1 MIDIDISVLVPH
13 EGRIVLIDNVLE
25 YSSMGIVCDT
35 VVRDDGL
42 FGDAEAVPAWLG
54 IEYMAQTVAAYS
66 GMQCHLAGQP
76 INVGFLVGTRRY
88 SSNISEIKVGS
99 YLKVQVNKL
108 YEDQGLAVFDCHISG
123 SGIGISSKLNVFL
136 PRISTNTLA
145 N

>member
-1 MIDIDISVLVPH
+1 VPH

-88 SSNISEIKVGS
+88 SSNVSEIKVGS

-108 YEDQGLAVFDCHISG
+108 YEDQGLAVFDCHISAE
-123 SGIGISSKLNVFL
+123 GINVSAKVNVYQ
-136 PRISTNTLA
+136 PDNVENKVINA
-145 N
+145 